1 MKKLFLITC
10 IAIISLFSCKEQ
22 KMMEAEVVDNKLD
35 LEIEDPYVLIGEKN
49 YLMGYAPINTDNDI
63 NVVVEIPTGSIDK
76 WEVNKKTGNMN
87 WEFRN
92 DEPRRIKYLG
102 YPGNYGMI
110 PKTILTKE
118 LGGDGD
124 PIDVLVLG
132 PPVERGAVI
141 KAKLIGILK
150 LLDNGE
156 QDDKL
161 IAVMEGTVFYK
172 VNSLDELNLQFN
184 GVTKIVET
192 FFSNYKGKGEMESL
206 GFKDEKE
213 AEKML
218 NYAIA
223 EYEK

>member
-1 MKKLFLITC
+1 MQKLSLIIC
-10 IAIISLFSCKEQ
+10 LVIITLMSCQEQ
-22 KMMEAEVVDNKLD
+22 KVIETEVVDNNVD
-35 LEIEDPYVLIGEKN
+35 LEIEDPYVFIGDKN
-49 YLMGYAPINTDNDI
+49 FLTGYNAICADGDI

-87 WEFRN
+87 WDIR
-92 DEPRRIKYLG
+92 DGEPRKIKYLG
-102 YPGNYGMI
+102 YPGSYGMI

-132 PPVERGAVI
+132 PPVERGVVV
-141 KAKLIGILK
+141 KAKLIGVLK

-172 VNSLDELNLQFN
+172 VNSLEELNLQFN
-184 GVTKIVET
+184 GVTKIVEI
-192 FFSNYKGKGEMESL
+192 FFSNYKGKGQMESL

-213 AEKML
+213 ALKML
-218 NYAIA
+218 NYAVA